1 MLIISRQRGFSL
13 VELMVGIVVGLFV
26 VLVASAVYLNVIT
39 SSADSTRLAKLNQDM
54 RSIMDIMT
62 HDLHRAGYSAGGNDI
77 FMQRVAPATDI
88 QISSDGSCILY
99 TFDLNRDGIVSSG
112 DELFGFRYSS
122 TNKRVE
128 TLASSVQLSDC
139 NDRFGFRLLG
149 SWLGSNLIT
158 RAMWSCRR

>member
-62 HDLHRAGYSAGGNDI
+62 YDLHRAGFSAGGNDI
-77 FMQRVAPATDI
+77 FM
-88 QISSDGSCILY
+88 
-99 TFDLNRDGIVSSG
+99 
-112 DELFGFRYSS
+112 
-122 TNKRVE
+122 KRWGRPQTSRSVP
-128 TLASSVQLSDC
+128 TGRASFTPS
-139 NDRFGFRLLG
+139 
-149 SWLGSNLIT
+149 I
-158 RAMWSCRR
+158 